1 MRQKFSEQ
9 PLTREELAK
18 LVGQVKNVKVE
29 AKDADLWRGQ
39 AKEMLEAAGG
49 LWADAA
55 KRIEAVA

>member
-1 MRQKFSEQ
+1 MRQKLSEQ

-29 AKDADLWRGQ
+29 AKDADVWTGQ
-39 AKEMLEAAGG
+39 AKGMLEAAGG